1 MLREMLEVGF
11 PWKDLNA
18 IAASAFSDSNSPLRY
33 FVLLNRVTVEFWRSE
48 MVRAIRLVE
57 EAWW

>member
-1 MLREMLEVGF
+1 MLELGF

-18 IAASAFSDSNSPLRY
+18 IAASAFSDDSSLLQ
-33 FVLLNRVTVEFWRSE
+33 FFFLLNGVAVELWRSE